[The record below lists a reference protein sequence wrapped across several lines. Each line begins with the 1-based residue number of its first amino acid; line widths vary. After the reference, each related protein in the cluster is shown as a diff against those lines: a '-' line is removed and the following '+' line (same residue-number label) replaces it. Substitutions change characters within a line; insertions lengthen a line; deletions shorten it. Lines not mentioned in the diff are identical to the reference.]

1 MKKNHEGP
9 LPALI
14 AAAIAVSVIAT
25 MQGLWWI
32 WIPLVFAI
40 AVVSKMFDRPGR

>member
-9 LPALI
+9 LPGLI
-14 AAAIAVSVIAT
+14 AAAIAVCVIAT

-32 WIPLVFAI
+32 WIPVVLAI
-40 AVVSKMFDRPGR
+40 AVASKISDRPRR